1 MSKYKKHNKPG
12 VYYCESSNKL
22 ANSESIEFL
31 QKESIRINK
40 KIVRLCLHD
49 NEASE
54 LMSMLILVRDFYIFP
69 PHKHDWKDE
78 SYTVVKGSM
87 EYQEFEP
94 NGELIFSQHLK
105 EGETILNNS
114 RGFHTINPKD
124 NLLCFIENT
133 IGPFVEK
140 PIIFL

>member
-87 EYQEFEP
+87 EYQEFDQS
-94 NGELIFSQHLK
+94 GKLIFCN
-105 EGETILNNS
+105 I
-114 RGFHTINPKD
+114 
-124 NLLCFIENT
+124 
-133 IGPFVEK
+133 
-140 PIIFL
+140 